1 MRKGWI
7 IAIGVALALVAL
19 AYGAS
24 PYVAVRGFVAAAKQ
38 GDAAK
43 LGASV
48 DFPAVRA
55 DLKPQLTA
63 AVTTRMERD
72 PHMRGNPL
80 AGLGVM
86 LMPTILDRMI
96 DSVVTPDG
104 IAALVRA
111 GKVGRAAT
119 SEAAPQ
125 RVDYDY
131 GYVALDRFAVTL
143 RRKDTLGDPVR
154 LVFERRGLFS
164 WKLVRI
170 TLPQSSLT
178 GPAEAT
184 PAEASPSDDA
194 PGSDAIAASFDTK
207 PT

>member
-7 IAIGVALALVAL
+7 IAVGAALALVAL

-24 PYVAVRGFVAAAKQ
+24 PYVAVRGFVAAAEK
-38 GDAAK
+38 GDAEK
-43 LGASV
+43 LGAAV

-63 AVTTRMERD
+63 AVSARMERD
-72 PHMRGNPL
+72 PEMRGNPL

-111 GKVGRAAT
+111 GKVGRAET
-119 SEAAPQ
+119 SGTAPP

-131 GYVALDRFAVTL
+131 GYVALDRFGVTL
-143 RRKDTLGDPVR
+143 RRKDATGDPVR
-154 LVFERRGLFS
+154 LVFQRRGLFS
-164 WKLVRI
+164 WKLIRVA
-170 TLPQSSLT
+170 LPQSSLT
-178 GPAEAT
+178 DPTDVAPAKAT
-184 PAEASPSDDA
+184 PSDDA
-194 PGSDAIAASFDTK
+194 PASDAITA
-207 PT
+207 

>member
-7 IAIGVALALVAL
+7 IAIGAALALFAL

-38 GDAAK
+38 GDAEK
-43 LGASV
+43 LRDSI

-72 PHMRGNPL
+72 PAMRGNPL
-80 AGLGVM
+80 AGLGAI
-86 LMPTILDRMI
+86 LMPSILDRMI

-111 GKVGRAAT
+111 GKVGHAET
-119 SEAAPQ
+119 GSAPPH
-125 RVDYDY
+125 RVDY
-131 GYVALDRFAVTL
+131 GFHYVALNRFDVTL
-143 RRKDTLGDPVR
+143 RRQGAAGDPVD
-154 LVFERRGLFS
+154 LVFERRGLFA

-170 TLPQSSLT
+170 ALPQSSLT
-178 GPAEAT
+178 DPAD
-184 PAEASPSDDA
+184 ASA
-194 PGSDAIAASFDTK
+194 PDSDANSA
-207 PT
+207 

>member
-7 IAIGVALALVAL
+7 IAIGAALAAFLL

-38 GDAAK
+38 GDAEK
-43 LGASV
+43 LRGSV

-55 DLKPQLTA
+55 DLKPQLAA

-72 PHMRGNPL
+72 PEMRGNPF
-80 AGLGVM
+80 AGLGAM
-86 LMPTILDRMI
+86 LMPSILDRMI

-111 GKVGRAAT
+111 GKVGHADTGSAA
-119 SEAAPQ
+119 SR
-125 RVDYDY
+125 RVDYVLHY
-131 GYVALDRFAVTL
+131 ITRDRFGVTVRRQGAV
-143 RRKDTLGDPVR
+143 GDHVN
-154 LVFERRGLFS
+154 LVFERRGLFT

-170 TLPQSSLT
+170 ALPQSSLT
-178 GPAEAT
+178 SGT
-184 PAEASPSDDA
+184 PDSSAS
-194 PGSDAIAASFDTK
+194 GV
-207 PT
+207 

>member
-7 IAIGVALALVAL
+7 IAIGTALALVAL

-24 PYVAVRGFVAAAKQ
+24 PYVAVRGFVAAAKA
-38 GDAAK
+38 GDAQK

-55 DLKPQLTA
+55 DLKPQLTQ

-72 PHMRGNPL
+72 PQMRGNPL
-80 AGLGVM
+80 AGLGM
-86 LMPTILDRMI
+86 ILMPTILDRMI

-111 GKVGRAAT
+111 GKVGHSGAA
-119 SEAAPQ
+119 AASSQ

-131 GYVALDRFAVTL
+131 QYVALDRFRVTL
-143 RRKDTLGDPVR
+143 RRKGAADDSASLI
-154 LVFERRGLFS
+154 FARRGLFS
-164 WKLVRI
+164 WRLVRI
-170 TLPQSSLT
+170 ALPQSTLT
-178 GPAEAT
+178 APSAAT
-184 PAEASPSDDA
+184 
-194 PGSDAIAASFDTK
+194 
-207 PT
+207 

>member
-7 IAIGVALALVAL
+7 IAIGAAFAVFAL

-24 PYVAVRGFVAAAKQ
+24 PFVAVRGFVAAAKQ
-38 GDAAK
+38 GDAEK
-43 LGASV
+43 LRGSV

-72 PHMRGNPL
+72 PQIRGNPF
-80 AGLGVM
+80 AGLGAI
-86 LMPTILDRMI
+86 LMPSILDRMI

-111 GKVGRAAT
+111 GKVGRAEP
-119 SEAAPQ
+119 EAGSSQ
-125 RVDYDY
+125 RVDYDFRY
-131 GYVALDRFAVTL
+131 IALNRFDLAL
-143 RRKDTLGDPVR
+143 RRHGAAGDPVH
-154 LVFERRGLFS
+154 LLFERRGLFA

-170 TLPQSSLT
+170 ALPQSSLT
-178 GPAEAT
+178 DGP
-184 PAEASPSDDA
+184 PDSSASGA
-194 PGSDAIAASFDTK
+194 
-207 PT
+207 

>member
-7 IAIGVALALVAL
+7 IAIGAALALVAL

-24 PYVAVRGFVAAAKQ
+24 PYVAVRGFVAAAKK
-38 GDAAK
+38 GDAEK
-43 LGASV
+43 LGAAV

-72 PHMRGNPL
+72 PEMRGNPL

-111 GKVGRAAT
+111 GKVGHAGANAT
-119 SEAAPQ
+119 APQ

-131 GYVALDRFAVTL
+131 GYVTLDRFGVTL
-143 RRKDTLGDPVR
+143 RRKDAAGDPVR
-154 LVFERRGLFS
+154 LVFQRRGLFS
-164 WKLVRI
+164 WKLIRI
-170 TLPQSSLT
+170 ALPQSSLT
-178 GPAEAT
+178 GPADAT
-184 PAEASPSDDA
+184 PAEATPPDDA
-194 PGSDAIAASFDTK
+194 PGSDAIT
-207 PT
+207 T

>member
-7 IAIGVALALVAL
+7 IAIGAAFALVAL

-38 GDAAK
+38 GDAEK
-43 LGASV
+43 LGAAV

-63 AVTTRMERD
+63 AVTARMERD
-72 PHMRGNPL
+72 PEMRGNPL
-80 AGLGVM
+80 AGLGAM

-111 GKVGRAAT
+111 GKVGRT
-119 SEAAPQ
+119 GSGSTPQ

-131 GYVALDRFAVTL
+131 GYVTLDRFGVTL
-143 RRKDTLGDPVR
+143 RRKDAVEDPVR
-154 LVFERRGLFS
+154 LVFQRRGLFS
-164 WKLVRI
+164 WKLIRI
-170 TLPQSSLT
+170 ALPQSSLT
-178 GPAEAT
+178 GPAETA
-184 PAEASPSDDA
+184 PAEATPSDDA
-194 PGSDAIAASFDTK
+194 PASDTVTA
-207 PT
+207 

>member
-7 IAIGVALALVAL
+7 IAIGAALALFAL

-38 GDAAK
+38 GDAEK
-43 LGASV
+43 LRGSV

-72 PHMRGNPL
+72 PAMRGNPL
-80 AGLGVM
+80 AGLGAI
-86 LMPTILDRMI
+86 LMPSILDRMI
-96 DSVVTPDG
+96 DSVVTPEG

-111 GKVGRAAT
+111 GKVGHAET
-119 SEAAPQ
+119 ESMAPR
-125 RVDYDY
+125 RVDY
-131 GYVALDRFAVTL
+131 GFHYVALNRFDVTL
-143 RRKDTLGDPVR
+143 RRQGAAGDPVN
-154 LVFERRGLFS
+154 LVFQRRGLFA

-170 TLPQSSLT
+170 ALPQSSLA
-178 GPAEAT
+178 GPA
-184 PAEASPSDDA
+184 DDSA
-194 PGSDAIAASFDTK
+194 PDPDANAA
-207 PT
+207 